1 MSRVTDTPPEVE
13 QLVRERIMAHS
24 GEERF
29 IMGSRMF
36 DSAREMMKA
45 SLPNGL
51 SRAEEQRLL
60 FNRIYGKEID
70 LGDRDEPDVG

>member
-1 MSRVTDTPPEVE
+1 
-13 QLVRERIMAHS
+13 
-24 GEERF
+24 
-29 IMGSRMF
+29 MGSRMF

-45 SLPNGL
+45 SLPSGL

>member
-13 QLVRERIMAHS
+13 QLVRERIMARS

-45 SLPNGL
+45 SLPSGL